1 MGCSCNSTTS
11 SSSKC
16 KYFVDEDRKKF
27 SFYYW
32 KTKTDICEPYYNLEI
47 FSHYRENDDK
57 ILQIDT
63 VHHCQFTKFYKSQ
76 ITCDKINPQFY
87 DISKIYTYQLNSLI
101 HLIPCKSG
109 GHLENCTY
117 FECNMKFKCPG
128 YYCIPWG
135 YVCDGKWDCP
145 HGLDESQEDICV
157 NQRQCFNM
165 FKCKNSIICIHLNDI
180 CNKDI

>member
-1 MGCSCNSTTS
+1 M
-11 SSSKC
+11 
-16 KYFVDEDRKKF
+16 
-27 SFYYW
+27 
-32 KTKTDICEPYYNLEI
+32 CEPYYNLEI

-87 DISKIYTYQLNSLI
+87 DISKICTYQLNSLI

-157 NQRQCFNM
+157 NKGNVLTCSNVR
-165 FKCKNSIICIHLNDI
+165 IP
-180 CNKDI
+180 